1 MIRYMQISGSD
12 FPVMQHMFT
21 ANVHLSASINI
32 SGSASKSIIDTHISY
47 ETTGSIASIVKYM
60 SLSCSY
66 MDDIGNV

>member
-1 MIRYMQISGSD
+1 MIRYIQISGSD
-12 FPVMQHMFT
+12 FSVMQHMFT
-21 ANVHLSASINI
+21 ANSHLSASINI

-47 ETTGSIASIVKYM
+47 ETTGSIVSIVKYM